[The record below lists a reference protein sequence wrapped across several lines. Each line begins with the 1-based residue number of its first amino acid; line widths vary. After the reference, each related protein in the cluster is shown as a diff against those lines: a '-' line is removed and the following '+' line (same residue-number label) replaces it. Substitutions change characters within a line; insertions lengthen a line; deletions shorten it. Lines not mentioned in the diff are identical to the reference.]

1 MGLIE
6 SLGNLGMN
14 PYQYFGMLGKNAQAV
29 RLLLTAQINS
39 GWTREQAIQFS
50 MANEAESEAQ

>member
-1 MGLIE
+1 
-6 SLGNLGMN
+6 MN
-14 PYQYFGMLGKNAQAV
+14 PYQYFGMLGNEMHRAV